1 MRPLSVNLSHDPLV
15 REFRAFVENTEF
27 PCVGAKAS
35 LKKRKLCALKARSI
49 TSTWND
55 LELHREIAG
64 FAAGYDPES
73 DEFLSLAVL
82 FQGPDHLTEL
92 EFERAMWQ
100 RLQSWTDKDVWKN
113 IDADV
118 SVSTDPEAADFS
130 LSFGGQAFFAVGLHP
145 GASRLSRRF
154 SHPAIILNLHH
165 QFEKMR
171 ANGRYTKLRRTI
183 LARDKK
189 LQGSPNPM
197 LAIHGESSEAKQ
209 YSGRKVPQNWKC
221 PFHRPV
227 RKES

>member
-1 MRPLSVNLSHDPLV
+1 MRPLPVNRSHDPLV
-15 REFRAFVENTEF
+15 REFRAFVEDTEF

-55 LELHREIAG
+55 LELHREITR
-64 FAAGYDPES
+64 FASDYDPES

-92 EFERAMWQ
+92 EFEKVMWQ

-113 IDADV
+113 MAADE
-118 SVSTDPEAADFS
+118 SVSADPEAADFS

-145 GASRLSRRF
+145 GASRQSRRF
-154 SHPAIILNLHH
+154 AHPAIILNLHH

-171 ANGRYTKLRRTI
+171 ANGRYQKLRRTI

-189 LQGSPNPM
+189 LQGSANPM
-197 LAIHGESSEAKQ
+197 LAIHGESSEARQ
-209 YSGRKVPQNWKC
+209 YSGRKVPPNWKC
-221 PFHRPV
+221 PFSRPAG
-227 RKES
+227 KDS

>member
-1 MRPLSVNLSHDPLV
+1 MRPLPVNRSHDPLV

-49 TSTWND
+49 TSSWND
-55 LELHREIAG
+55 LELHREITR
-64 FAAGYDPES
+64 FASDYDPCS

-82 FQGPDHLTEL
+82 FQSPDHLTEL
-92 EFERAMWQ
+92 EFEKVMWQ

-113 IDADV
+113 MAADE
-118 SVSTDPEAADFS
+118 SVSADPEAADFS

-145 GASRLSRRF
+145 GASRQSRRF

-171 ANGRYTKLRRTI
+171 ANGRYQKLRRTI

-189 LQGSPNPM
+189 LQGSANPM
-197 LAIHGESSEAKQ
+197 LAIHGESSEARQ
-209 YSGRKVPQNWKC
+209 YSGRKVPPNWKC
-221 PFHRPV
+221 PFS
-227 RKES
+227 RKARKDS